1 MGDPFRIRDLSR
13 RDLPEVAV
21 IERRSFSD
29 PWSERSFVEL
39 LAEGGHLVAL
49 GAVGREGILGY
60 LLARDISGTSEILNL
75 AVDPASRGAG
85 VGQALLEEGVS
96 RLEAAG
102 SREIYLEVRE
112 SNRTAVVL
120 YQRNGFERVGM
131 RRAYYDHPTE
141 DALVLRRVLEGH
153 A

>member
-1 MGDPFRIRDLSR
+1 MEDPFHIRDLSR
-13 RDLPEVAV
+13 GDLPDVAA
-21 IERRSFSD
+21 IECRSFSD
-29 PWSERSFVEL
+29 PWSEGSFVEL
-39 LAEGGHLVAL
+39 LTGGGHLVAL

-60 LLARDISGTSEILNL
+60 LLARDISGTSEIMNL
-75 AVDPASRGAG
+75 AVDPAARGVG

-112 SNRTAVVL
+112 SNRAAVVL
-120 YQRNGFERVGM
+120 YQRNGFKKVGM